1 MVWKERKKEK
11 DIHELFIYIYI
22 YIYIYT
28 WVIESSDRKRIYDYE
43 SLNRRIEE
51 RKM

>member
-11 DIHELFIYIYI
+11 DIHELF
-22 YIYIYT
+22 IYIYT